1 MQKALGVVGE
11 LAHDMAVLCRA
22 LQNPLLAPKPSQVS
36 SLSSTRQE
44 PLTRAHLGGQ
54 QSLDSDRPASMD
66 ARGAD
71 ADLGAEAEPKAVSK
85 ASAGIRK
92 HARAV
97 DVLEELGGRLLV
109 ARDDAVGV
117 AAAKVVNVLDGRV
130 DVGDELDRDCQI
142 AVLLVAHTTY
152 AMSSQGASHT
162 LRHHRAGANLV
173 QRRASSK
180 TELLR
185 CDWSS
190 EHDHSWRS
198 IGWSESDNKNKRQSP
213 LISAG

>member
-11 LAHDMAVLCRA
+11 FAHDMAVLCRA

-36 SLSSTRQE
+36 SLSLSLSLSLSQLSLSLHPCTT
-44 PLTRAHLGGQ
+44 LTRAHLGGQ

-185 CDWSS
+185 RDWSS

-198 IGWSESDNKNKRQSP
+198 IGWSE
-213 LISAG
+213 